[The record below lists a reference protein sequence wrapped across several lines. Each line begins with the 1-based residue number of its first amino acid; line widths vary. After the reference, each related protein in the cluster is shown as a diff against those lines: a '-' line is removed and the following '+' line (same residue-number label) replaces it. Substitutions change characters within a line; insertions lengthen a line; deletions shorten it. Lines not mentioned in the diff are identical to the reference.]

1 MKGTAH
7 IASYV
12 SATAHPVTNN
22 TDNILAALIKCGR
35 VVLLASSVCYGST
48 VISSNTQ
55 QWHLYEWP
63 PNGIQTLRIARLRR
77 YGPGNIGVDA
87 TCLFGYKG
95 GVISNC
101 TGKSV
106 DHATLVVGAGYDSSL
121 AANPPNPAGPMPYWI
136 VVSPHA
142 APWTLQ
148 ALCRQV
154 PARYRSPVYLSAC
167 LLVCLS
173 MCLSASLVC

>member
-1 MKGTAH
+1 MAF
-7 IASYV
+7 
-12 SATAHPVTNN
+12 
-22 TDNILAALIKCGR
+22 
-35 VVLLASSVCYGST
+35 VVEPC
-48 VISSNTQ
+48 
-55 QWHLYEWP
+55 EWP

-148 ALCRQV
+148 ALCCQV
-154 PARYRSPVYLSAC
+154 PRAAALPSIC
-167 LLVCLS
+167 LPVCLS
-173 MCLSASLVC
+173 VCPCAYLPLLSVKRSVSRYPQKNSWGPKYGEGGFYRMERNRRQVDFKGAAFPIAAAAKTSQ